1 MLAFL
6 ELLGWVADLV
16 GLDLKTM
23 KPVTRVIAV
32 VLYGL
37 FGLLFLCAGFVPL
50 FDREADGVK
59 IFGGVLVSAIGAAF
73 LVRIA
78 YGLAELRRLN
88 RERHDAV

>member
-6 ELLGWVADLV
+6 ELLGWIADIV

-23 KPVTRVIAV
+23 KPMTRVVAV

-37 FGLLFLCAGFVPL
+37 FGLLFLCAGVFPL

-59 IFGGVLVSAIGAAF
+59 VFGGLLVSAVGAAF
-73 LVRIA
+73 LARIA
-78 YGLAELRRLN
+78 YGLVELRRPN
-88 RERHDAV
+88 SERNDVV